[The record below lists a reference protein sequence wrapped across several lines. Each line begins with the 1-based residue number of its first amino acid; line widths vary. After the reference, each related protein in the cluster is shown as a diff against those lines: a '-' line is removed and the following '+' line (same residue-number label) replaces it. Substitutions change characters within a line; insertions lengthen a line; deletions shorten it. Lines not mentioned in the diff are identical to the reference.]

1 VAIDKLFKNM
11 LYYGCEDRK
20 KLVETAKRGLSMP
33 LRKTDSGWT
42 FGGATYSTREKAQ
55 KAYRAYLAK
64 KHSKGKK

>member
-1 VAIDKLFKNM
+1 V
-11 LYYGCEDRK
+11 K
-20 KLVETAKRGLSMP
+20 KENDMP